1 MHFFPNPYNDEIL
14 YSVLARYSVRCGII
28 SHKTII
34 EGIFG
39 KASARAV
46 MELPFNINGLISN
59 LPVNSPYT
67 GDIFIYNHT
76 LYTFFTAF
84 LPPERAEEIKCL
96 MLEESGGSKAYGKA
110 GILGSRLPLN
120 EYMKFCPKCFEE
132 DTAQY
137 GEGYWHRI
145 HQVPFIMA
153 CPLHETL
160 LYDSTVLVR
169 GHNPQAYIPAN
180 GDNCRVNELP
190 YYKPDTIKKF
200 INISKDVQNLLESS
214 FPNKPFTWF
223 AKQYVERFKELEY
236 ANINGRVYW
245 DDLVQDFKDFY
256 GEEFLNAMQS
266 NVEDKGQGQWIRE
279 VTHSDAKAMHPIRHL
294 LLARFL
300 GLSLDTLF
308 NKEICY
314 KPFGDGPWLCLNPA
328 ADHFLE
334 PVIKDAEIKYRR
346 RNKNTNGF
354 FRCCCGFEYMRSVS
368 RKQGERVI
376 GGESTGIRDKGV
388 GSKDREAGC
397 EEQGRFVRVVKYGHV
412 WEEKVLE
419 LIDEG
424 VSDEEI
430 AVRLNADV
438 RKIRGFNRGKG
449 DRSKDERSKGE
460 GVKDTRIIEI
470 LDNSIDFIVKRQK
483 YRDEWLRVVGEN
495 PDKGR
500 VELRR
505 LGKYTCTWLCRN
517 DREWWEKNTPA
528 KKYVQADNTVDWE
541 IRDKEILQHVKQTV
555 QEILDSE
562 EKPQRISLRLI
573 KTRSGLKSFDLQ
585 LDKLPLT
592 KAFIDSAIETPM
604 DLHKRRIQW
613 AIDKLNEEGK
623 ALTITNITTMTGV
636 GNKYRK
642 QVVEEVKRALG
653 ELGER

>member
-1 MHFFPNPYNDEIL
+1 ME
-14 YSVLARYSVRCGII
+14 S
-28 SHKTII
+28 
-34 EGIFG
+34 IFG

-46 MELPFNINGLISN
+46 MELPFNLNGLISN

-67 GDIFIYNHT
+67 ADCFIYNYT
-76 LYTFFTAF
+76 LYPFFTAF
-84 LPPERAEEIKCL
+84 LPPKRAEEVRRL
-96 MLEESGGSKAYGKA
+96 MLEENGGSKVYGKA

-120 EYMKFCPKCFEE
+120 EYMKFCPKCLEE

-145 HQVPFIMA
+145 HQVPFVMA
-153 CPLHETL
+153 CPLHKIL

-180 GDNCRVNELP
+180 NDNCIIRDIPN
-190 YYKPDTIKKF
+190 YKPETIEKF
-200 INISKDVQNLLESS
+200 IHIAKDVQNLLENS

-223 AKQYVERFKELEY
+223 AKQYVEKFKELGY

-245 DDLVQDFKDFY
+245 DDLVQDFKGFY
-256 GEEFLNAMQS
+256 GEEFLNAVQS
-266 NVEDKGQGQWIRE
+266 NIEDEGQRQWIKE

-300 GLSLDTLF
+300 GISLDTLF

-334 PVIKDAEIKYRR
+334 PVIKDVEIKYRR

-354 FRCCCGFEYMRSVS
+354 FRCFCGFEFMKS
-368 RKQGERVI
+368 I
-376 GGESTGIRDKGV
+376 GKREIRDKGI
-388 GSKDREAGC
+388 GIRDGKAEF

-438 RKIRGFNRGKG
+438 RKIRSYRGKDDRGKG
-449 DRSKDERSKGE
+449 DRSMDEGVGSVRDEGE
-460 GVKDTRIIEI
+460 RVKDTNIMEV
-470 LDNSIDFIVKRQK
+470 LDKSIDFIVKRQ
-483 YRDEWLRVVGEN
+483 YHRDKWLRVVKEN
-495 PDKGR
+495 PNKGR
-500 VELRR
+500 VELRQ
-505 LGKYTCTWLCRN
+505 LANYTATWLCKH
-517 DREWWEKNTPA
+517 DKDWWEKNTPT
-528 KKYVQADNTVDWE
+528 KKYVQAYSNVDWE
-541 IRDKEILQHVKQTV
+541 ERDKEILKCVRQTV
-555 QEILDSE
+555 QKILGSDE
-562 EKPQRISLRLI
+562 RPQRISLRLI

-585 LDKLPLT
+585 LDKLPLVQ
-592 KAFIDSAIETPM
+592 KYIDSVIETPI
-604 DLHKRRIQW
+604 DLHKRRIRW
-613 AIDKLNEEGK
+613 AINKLNEEGK
-623 ALTITNITTMTGV
+623 VLTITNITAMTGV

-642 QVVEEVKRALG
+642 QVVEEIKRVLG
-653 ELGER
+653 ELGEKV